1 MMGNE
6 GQVLSVAV
14 VAAMLHWISVL
25 LLIRYMRID
34 QKSGIWNFFA
44 MAIGLM
50 AIQKTY
56 ACYMAYFWGEPSG
69 LTLTSEIVC
78 VLIAALLLG
87 GVLLVPGISRRLAR
101 NDELLEVIDERDII
115 VYRFHDRLAR
125 DLRQMQIAMEIGK
138 PMNFVIEHVANLNG
152 LLQGFIEDLK
162 AGVLLG
168 NNFGISV
175 KTLVENLTRESSFP
189 VKVFVEKE
197 VSENLSQ
204 EQGTELLHVLR
215 EAVKNS
221 VAYSEAKKGL
231 VSVKK
236 TDTDIRLEVKDNGK
250 GFEVDLVGAQGH
262 GLGTMVERAKKM
274 GARLKIH
281 SQPKKGTTVSLEI
294 PIGSHAKNGRPTQK
308 SAPQLVGSG
317 A

>member
-1 MMGNE
+1 MGSE
-6 GQVLSVAV
+6 GQVLGVAF
-14 VAAMLHWISVL
+14 VAAVLHWVSVL
-25 LLIRYMRID
+25 LLIRHMRID

-56 ACYMAYFWGEPSG
+56 ACYMAYFWGDPLG

-87 GVLLVPGISRRLAR
+87 GVLLVPGLSRLLAR

-115 VYRFHDRLAR
+115 VYRFHDRIAR

-138 PMNFVIEHVANLNG
+138 PMNFVIEHVANLSG

-168 NNFGISV
+168 NNFDVAV
-175 KTLVENLTRESSFP
+175 KTLVENLTREAPFP
-189 VKVFVEKE
+189 MKVSVEKG
-197 VSENLSQ
+197 VSDNLSQ

-221 VAYSEAKKGL
+221 VAYSGAKKGQ

-236 TDTDIRLEVKDNGK
+236 TETDIRLEVTDNGK

-262 GLGTMVERAKKM
+262 GLGNMVERAKKM

-294 PIGSHAKNGRPTQK
+294 PVGSHAKNGRPSPQA
-308 SAPQLVGSG
+308 APQLVGSG
-317 A
+317 S